1 MQLAWGNID
10 VSTFAFPV
18 GMAMGGA
25 LTALLFV
32 AEREYEHR
40 AWMRKLRAP
49 GTAVTLLILITLY
62 CIVGGTFPQLSGFTT
77 SIPFVAIL
85 IALMAHLTLVMVH
98 RARHFASIRRDGPFL
113 VLHGGIWLAL
123 FSGMAGAGDTKELRT
138 LLMRDAAMDA
148 AVHTTMDATM
158 DTMEDAAVRTAY
170 DAHGHR
176 VPLSYS
182 LRLQQIDI
190 TRSEKD
196 GTPVQYEVTLL
207 IDSTECKVSVNHPY
221 AVKWYEE
228 IYLMD
233 LNTTGEKGCILLIV
247 QQPWKYVTLTG
258 ILLLLAGTVWNLQ
271 VRRKEE
277 NNA

>member
-138 LLMRDAAMDA
+138 LLMCN
-148 AVHTTMDATM
+148 TTM

-271 VRRKEE
+271 VHRKEE